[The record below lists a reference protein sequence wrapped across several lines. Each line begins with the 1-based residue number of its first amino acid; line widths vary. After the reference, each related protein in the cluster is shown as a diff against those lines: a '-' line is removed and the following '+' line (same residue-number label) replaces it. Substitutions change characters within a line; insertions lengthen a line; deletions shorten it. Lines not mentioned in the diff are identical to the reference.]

1 MTKYEIMY
9 ILSTQVTEDD
19 RKGSVAFVE
28 ELLTKNGATELS
40 TELMGEKKLAY
51 PINKKDFGFYV
62 LTKFSIDGKNLAEI
76 EKRLNIYEDLMKYM
90 IVKNEK

>member
-28 ELLTKNGATELS
+28 ELLTKNGAVELS

>member
-19 RKGSVAFVE
+19 RKGSIAFVE
-28 ELLTKNGATELS
+28 ELLTKNGATELT

-76 EKRLNIYEDLMKYM
+76 EKRLNIYENLMKYM